1 MWVWVCEGCGHSVD
15 DAAARCPTCGRKAP
29 KPPRSTRTRIGRRR
43 VGRGS
48 AGRQR
53 TARKARARRVT
64 ARKVVLALLI
74 VAVAGLGAVFGY
86 RRLQDTHDTS
96 PPSALD
102 DYMRGGGI
110 TYSFP
115 GDATSVRLPEAPNT
129 DISTASVGGISVA
142 IARATV
148 RQTTYEMDF
157 SEYAADVLR
166 QGDPTTISRALEQGS
181 NDAANAYGI
190 SIQQS
195 DDTPFDGR
203 PARTVHGTVKGDQ
216 ADLAMV
222 YSGGNIYAMFVHTNK
237 GSTAVLKELE
247 ASFHTA

>member
-1 MWVWVCEGCGHSVD
+1 MRP
-15 DAAARCPTCGRKAP
+15 ARLVSPRAKGVALRATSSRK
-29 KPPRSTRTRIGRRR
+29 R
-43 VGRGS
+43 
-48 AGRQR
+48 AGRER

-86 RRLQDTHDTS
+86 RRLHDTHDNS

-115 GDATSVRLPEAPNT
+115 GDATSVRLPEAPKT

-148 RQTTYEMDF
+148 RETTYEMDF
-157 SEYAADVLR
+157 SEYAAEVLR
-166 QGDPTTISRALEQGS
+166 QGDPTTISQALERGS
-181 NDAANAYGI
+181 NDVANLWPEASEPKPGFHGKDQVENYLHNQVCGGSI
-190 SIQQS
+190 SLLDAQREIATNWL
-195 DDTPFDGR
+195 D
-203 PARTVHGTVKGDQ
+203 
-216 ADLAMV
+216 V
-222 YSGGNIYAMFVHTNK
+222 YQHLPQRVSA
-237 GSTAVLKELE
+237 TAVSTV
-247 ASFHTA
+247 APAPVGVH